1 MKIELD
7 ISTVEEI
14 QWLLGQIVDCAARRR
29 IFKALNEAI
38 RKAKEENHE
47 G

>member
-14 QWLLGQIVDCAARRR
+14 QWLLSQVVDCAVRRR